1 MSDYEF
7 IPYFANSEQRVKYPH
22 DSLAFAL
29 ESMEDG
35 EGAGDFLHSVYFT
48 TDPNVVVVAPKNGPF
63 TTPPSKQ
70 QERFCYE
77 LDGGSGKR
85 ALFQDETFDGGGSW
99 FYNQTWRHLSVEQA
113 ADFIREWIVTA

>member
-7 IPYFANSEQRVKYPH
+7 IDYYDLPPAPAGT
-22 DSLAFAL
+22 LASAL
-29 ESMEDG
+29 LGKASDDAV
-35 EGAGDFLHSVYFT
+35 EGHFLHSVYFT

-63 TTPPSKQ
+63 TVPPSKQ

-77 LDGGSGKR
+77 FDGISKGQALYLDES
-85 ALFQDETFDGGGSW
+85 FDGGGDW
-99 FYNQTWRHLSVEQA
+99 YFAQAWRHLSVEKA